1 VTGSPWAALRQP
13 ELHRLLTG
21 VRGWSRRRYVAWL
34 ADALAAALLV

>member
-21 VRGWSRRRYVAWL
+21 VRGRSRRRYVAWL